1 MLQKQIRTKIK
12 TFGSC
17 FPLPPHLGRL
27 AARLSLIKAGN
38 AELLFCFYLSPIFYF
53 ISQDL
58 LSSSPEPKL
67 KGGPAGLEEVGD

>member
-1 MLQKQIRTKIK
+1 MLQKQIRTEIK

-27 AARLSLIKAGN
+27 EARLSLIKA
-38 AELLFCFYLSPIFYF
+38 EL
-53 ISQDL
+53 
-58 LSSSPEPKL
+58 KL